1 MKKVSFLLLCLVL
14 IGGVSACGN
23 TVEPNEN
30 PDQIFTDVAETVIAE
45 ITQEAI
51 EQVDRTQIAGTVL
64 TDITQ
69 TAQVNITPIP
79 EATLMSSSIGFWS
92 KNYAGSN
99 DSGGVIIEIAR
110 VVIGNKESLPTG
122 FNWHELDDYIPG
134 WENTDVIGQIIF
146 RITNNNSFTVVI
158 YPNFGSIQIGNEQ
171 IELNAYDPYT
181 LLGDNIQGE
190 IYPGVTKVGGLW
202 FGIKRSTPENINQI
216 IYRCDA
222 PTDANSYNPLSQNIE
237 IVMNFNNHLFEDS
250 PDELNDF
257 FD

>member
-64 TDITQ
+64 TDMTQ

-110 VVIGNKESLPTG
+110 VVIGTKESLPID
-122 FNWHELDDYIPG
+122 FDWHNFDDLAPG
-134 WENTDVIGQIIF
+134 WENTDVIGEIF
-146 RITNNNSFTVVI
+146 FKITNNTNSTAII
-158 YPNFGSIQIGNEQ
+158 YPNFGSVQIGSEQ
-171 IELNAYDPYT
+171 IELMDYSALAD
-181 LLGDNIQGE
+181 DIQGE
-190 IYPGVTKVGGLW
+190 IYSGVTKIGVIW
-202 FGIKRSTPENINQI
+202 FGIQRSTPEAINQI

-222 PTDANSYNPLSQNIE
+222 PVDTDNYAPLGQNIE
-237 IVMNFNNHLFEDS
+237 IIMDFPEHVFEEM
-250 PDELNDF
+250 PEELK
-257 FD
+257 